1 MKNLL
6 VLFVVALM
14 YVGCDKSNPIDNIVN
29 GDVAYSEESMY
40 KTTVSTED
48 ELVQMRG
55 VGSAHDSLRHGKMLG
70 TLKRYVGLT
79 DEQFD
84 SVKVYAKTLFES
96 LKEIRVQVHAGV
108 ITREEAKIAVG
119 NARAKFVASVKLI
132 LTAEQQTKFN
142 EWIVKFWNR
151 HHHRRGPGGMP

>member
-1 MKNLL
+1 MKNFLAAALFGLL
-6 VLFVVALM
+6 L
-14 YVGCDKSNPIDNIVN
+14 VGCDKSTPIE
-29 GDVAYSEESMY
+29 SEANSDALYGEETMY
-40 KTTVSTED
+40 KTTIVSD
-48 ELVQMRG
+48 NELVTMQG
-55 VGSAHDSLRHGKMLG
+55 NGPAHDSIRHGRMLG

-96 LKEIRVQVHAGV
+96 LKEIRVQVHTGV
-108 ITREEAKIAVG
+108 ITKEEAKIAVG

-151 HHHRRGPGGMP
+151 HHHRRGPGGRP